1 MAPLGCRSFQK
12 PSSPMTAI
20 GVSANIGNRGCRP
33 TAALRQRR
41 RQRPDDRAIARKRTP
56 ICGGAMRI
64 IAFITDAP
72 TVCDILVHLGEFTA
86 PPRIAPARVPK

>member
-1 MAPLGCRSFQK
+1 MQPTVRFAAMAVVDPTSVNWR
-12 PSSPMTAI
+12 
-20 GVSANIGNRGCRP
+20 NRP
-33 TAALRQRR
+33 TAALRQSR

-56 ICGGAMRI
+56 ICSGAMRI

-86 PPRIAPARVPK
+86 PPRIAPARMPK